1 VGAVRSDS
9 LGMTAENL
17 AQERFQLTPEMQ
29 RPEELADR
37 YDISRERQD
46 CVALRSHQKA
56 VAAQNQ
62 KRFRDVIVPV
72 TVRTRK
78 SETVIEA
85 DEGPRRDTSL
95 EQLAKLKPVFKP
107 GGTVTAGNASPL
119 NDGAVA
125 LLVVS
130 APYAQAHGRGH
141 RDGGREGDLASRER
155 KGDGPAEGETHGN
168 GKRSAQPG

>member
-1 VGAVRSDS
+1 
-9 LGMTAENL
+9 MTAENL
-17 AQERFQLTPEMQ
+17 AQERFPLTPEMQ

-46 CVALRSHQKA
+46 RVALRSHEKA
-56 VAAQNQ
+56 VAAQDQ
-62 KRFRDVIVPV
+62 KRFRDEIVPV

-95 EQLAKLKPVFKP
+95 GQLAKLKPVFKP
-107 GGTVTAGNASPL
+107 SGTVTTGNASPF
-119 NDGAVA
+119 NDGAAA

-130 APYAQAHGRGH
+130 APYARAHGLKPITRW
-141 RDGGREGDLASRER
+141 GGVQ
-155 KGDGPAEGETHGN
+155 T
-168 GKRSAQPG
+168 